1 MTRYQEVFE
10 RKEVKYRLDAAQRHA
25 MLTALEGRMAVDDY
39 GTTSI
44 VSRYFDTPDR
54 ALIERSLDKPLYKE
68 KLRVRSYGIPGEDD
82 QVFVELKK
90 KYQGIVYKR
99 RVGCSYAA
107 ARAYMG
113 GMPYEQA
120 CREFP
125 LPDPILA
132 EASLSP
138 RSLQIAREIDAFK
151 ERYTPLRASM
161 VTICDRTAYAPLAI
175 GGEGEVTDVPSAL
188 RITFDENVA
197 YRDLFE
203 ETLIARASHRRP
215 PVGFGMPRPLLSADE
230 AIMEGKCGGVLME
243 VKIPGAG
250 PLGLCHLLSDVGAF
264 PASFSKYG
272 AAYQASMRKAS

>member
-1 MTRYQEVFE
+1 MTSYQEVFE
-10 RKEVKYRLDAAQRHA
+10 RKEVKYRLDAAQHHA
-25 MLTALEGRMAVDDY
+25 MLAALEGRMAVDDY

-107 ARAYMG
+107 ARAYMD

-120 CREFP
+120 CCEFP
-125 LPDPILA
+125 LPDAILA

-161 VTICDRTAYAPLAI
+161 VTICDRTAMRLSRLA
-175 GGEGEVTDVPSAL
+175 GKVRRRAFPRRCVSPSTRTWHIATCSRKRSSRGL
-188 RITFDENVA
+188 RIG
-197 YRDLFE
+197 
-203 ETLIARASHRRP
+203 ARPSGSACRARFCLLTRR
-215 PVGFGMPRPLLSADE
+215 LW
-230 AIMEGKCGGVLME
+230 K
-243 VKIPGAG
+243 
-250 PLGLCHLLSDVGAF
+250 
-264 PASFSKYG
+264 
-272 AAYQASMRKAS
+272 

>member
-1 MTRYQEVFE
+1 MTSYQEVFE

-25 MLTALEGRMAVDDY
+25 MLAALEGRMAVDDY

-132 EASLSP
+132 EASLSS

-151 ERYTPLRASM
+151 ERYAPLRASM
-161 VTICDRTAYAPLAI
+161 VTICAARHMRLSRLAGKARRRASPRRCASPSTRTWHIATCSRKRSLR
-175 GGEGEVTDVPSAL
+175 GL
-188 RITFDENVA
+188 RIG
-197 YRDLFE
+197 
-203 ETLIARASHRRP
+203 ARPSGSACRARFCLLTRR
-215 PVGFGMPRPLLSADE
+215 LW
-230 AIMEGKCGGVLME
+230 K
-243 VKIPGAG
+243 
-250 PLGLCHLLSDVGAF
+250 
-264 PASFSKYG
+264 
-272 AAYQASMRKAS
+272 

>member
-1 MTRYQEVFE
+1 MTSYQEVFE
-10 RKEVKYRLDAAQRHA
+10 RKEVKYRLDANQRHA
-25 MLTALEGRMAVDDY
+25 MLAALEGRMVVDAY

-90 KYQGIVYKR
+90 KYKGIVYKR

-120 CREFP
+120 CCEFP
-125 LPDPILA
+125 LPDSILA

-151 ERYTPLRASM
+151 ERYIPLRASM

-175 GGEGEVTDVPSAL
+175 GGEGEAAGVPSTL
-188 RITFDENVA
+188 RITF
-197 YRDLFE
+197 
-203 ETLIARASHRRP
+203 ARASHRRP
-215 PVGFGMPRPLLSADE
+215 PVGFGMPRPLLPADE
-230 AIMEGKCGGVLME
+230 AIMEVKC
-243 VKIPGAG
+243 AG
-250 PLGLCHLLSDVGAF
+250 PF
-264 PASFSKYG
+264 PPWLVDALDGCEAYPSSFSKYG